1 MSAEVCSYLG
11 QGQQPRPVTN
21 RVLEGT
27 SLMRR
32 VVFALA
38 SIGLTSLAGCTAT
51 GATER
56 NALGGAMIGAVAGA
70 VIGNNVGDGDGDRGA
85 MIGAAIGGSA
95 GAIRGC
101 RQDGGCGGEKNRR
114 QFYDESADRYYY
126 RDPSD
131 GRFYWES
138 GSPRS

>member
-56 NALGGAMIGAVAGA
+56 NALGGAMIGA
-70 VIGNNVGDGDGDRGA
+70 
-85 MIGAAIGGSA
+85 AIGGSA